1 MEEKS
6 FQVEATLDRDGS
18 MRQCGMW
25 GSAKMAMLTQ
35 LRNKTYL
42 ETFVESPQNT
52 FEMRDVID
60 LCFGTY
66 EG

>member
-1 MEEKS
+1 
-6 FQVEATLDRDGS
+6 
-18 MRQCGMW
+18 
-25 GSAKMAMLTQ
+25 MAMLTQ

-52 FEMRDVID
+52 FEMREVID

-66 EG
+66 EGQL